1 MLKKNET
8 NVSSMNLSQ
17 IAVWFLSDIKFSL
30 ACSQAIW
37 NAVSSLT
44 QEPRSS

>member
-8 NVSSMNLSQ
+8 SVSSMNLSQ
-17 IAVWFLSDIKFSL
+17 IAMWFLSDIKFSL
-30 ACSQAIW
+30 ACSPAIW

-44 QEPRSS
+44 QEPSGS